1 MLKTSLRKWG
11 LLAAALLLS
20 TSSGCML
27 TSLGPSLGIL
37 SIPMPVSPYF
47 QYASEEKAFE
57 DDRYKKMKVLDPI
70 PAGQPHLAEDAPSED
85 MVMRAFLKMHPVAGN
100 FPAIY
105 EVQHND
111 VRIVMK
117 KLQDLVD
124 EPRMYPVIG
133 MAQLHHS
140 HWECKVY
147 FTEIIRNG
155 WPNPHTI
162 KNEERLEVIKI
173 DLDHL
178 HRVGNVVP
186 GDMN

>member
-1 MLKTSLRKWG
+1 MLKTSFQKMG
-11 LLAAALLLS
+11 LFAATLLLC

-27 TSLGPSLGIL
+27 TSVGPSLGIL
-37 SIPMPVSPYF
+37 SIPIPVSPYF
-47 QYASEEKAFE
+47 QYASEDKAFE
-57 DDRYKKMKVLDPI
+57 DDRYRGMKVLDPI
-70 PAGQPHLAEDAPSED
+70 PAGEPHIAEDMPSED
-85 MVMRAFLKMHPVAGN
+85 MVMRAFHEMHPVQGN
-100 FPAIY
+100 WPAIY

-117 KLQDLVD
+117 KLQDVVD
-124 EPRMYPVIG
+124 PPRMHPLAG
-133 MAQLHHS
+133 WTQLHHS

-162 KNEERLEVIKI
+162 RNEERLEVIKI

-186 GDMN
+186 GDVH